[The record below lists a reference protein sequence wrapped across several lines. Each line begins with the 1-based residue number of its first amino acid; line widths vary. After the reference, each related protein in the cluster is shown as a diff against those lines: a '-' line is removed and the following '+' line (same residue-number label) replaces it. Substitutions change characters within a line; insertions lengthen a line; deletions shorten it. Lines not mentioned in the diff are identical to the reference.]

1 MKTELSKKAFLGL
14 DKWLIPIPAFMIRND
29 VRSSGDLICQET
41 RVVTDLERQV
51 QFYVVQRISDTN
63 QPVLPGDI
71 STDLNIPLDQVIS
84 IIEKLESL
92 KVFFYRY
99 NSLGINWAYPVTS
112 DEREHKLTFD
122 DGKKCTAA

>member
-1 MKTELSKKAFLGL
+1 MNTELSKKAFLGL

-63 QPVLPGDI
+63 QPVLPEDI

-99 NSLGINWAYPVTS
+99 NSPGINWAYPVTS
-112 DEREHKLTFD
+112 DEREYKLTFD

>member
-1 MKTELSKKAFLGL
+1 MKTELSNKAFLGL
-14 DKWLIPIPAFMIRND
+14 DKWLIPIPAFLIRND

-41 RVVTDLERQV
+41 RVVTDLERKV

-63 QPVLPGDI
+63 QPVLPVEI
-71 STDLNIPLDQVIS
+71 STDFNIPLAQVIS

-99 NSLGINWAYPVTS
+99 NSPGINWAYPVTS
-112 DEREHKLTFD
+112 DESEYKLTYD

>member
-1 MKTELSKKAFLGL
+1 MNTELSKKAFLSL

-63 QPVLPGDI
+63 QPVLPEDI
-71 STDLNIPLDQVIS
+71 STDLNIPLDKVIS

-99 NSLGINWAYPVTS
+99 NSPGINWAYPVTS
-112 DEREHKLTFD
+112 DEREYKLTFD